1 MKRFIFKIFIFLLP
15 FIITISIEL
24 FILPIDYF
32 TFRIWEAVI
41 VKKFKKIL
49 TGPFYP
55 NIKLKKFEESDLAHH
70 IKFSVKKEV
79 DWYTDQYGYRKKS
92 EGDEYYPIVIVGD
105 SNIAGSGLKQDD
117 ILSEALEKGLNLKVY
132 PMAPEGIKKFLKT
145 ERFIKNPPK
154 ILIFEAV
161 EREIFYLSPLKS
173 IKRYRIEGE
182 IIDKIKLLRE
192 NRLIQSIA
200 ILLDRIYKANMLHYM
215 RANLRRAL
223 NFKYEFNP
231 KYIHPEFGPI
241 FFLQGPDANKEVKR
255 ETFENAVKIIKSYSE
270 EIKKIRIRFIFLPIP
285 EKENIFHELLGT
297 PRPVFLEN
305 LISELKKQ
313 GVETIDTQEAFEKA
327 YKRENILLYQTDD
340 THWNEN
346 GVNLVANLIKSYI
359 IKK

>member
-1 MKRFIFKIFIFLLP
+1 MKRFIFKLFIFLLP
-15 FIITISIEL
+15 FIVAISIEL
-24 FILPIDYF
+24 FILPLDYF
-32 TFRIWEAVI
+32 TFRIWEAVV

-55 NIKLKKFEESDLAHH
+55 GIRLKKFEEGDLAHH
-70 IKFSVKKEV
+70 TKFSIKKEV
-79 DWYTDQYGYRKKS
+79 DWYTDRYGYRKKS

-117 ILSEALEKGLNLKVY
+117 ILSEVLEKRLNSKVY
-132 PMAPEGIKKFLKT
+132 PMAPEGIGKFLKT
-145 ERFIKNPPK
+145 KRFIKNPPE

-161 EREIFYLSPLKS
+161 EREIFYLSPLKPT
-173 IKRYRIEGE
+173 KRDKDEGE

-192 NRLIQSIA
+192 NRLLQSIA
-200 ILLDRIYKANMLHYM
+200 ITLDRIYKANMLNYI

-223 NFKYEFNP
+223 NFKHELNA

-241 FFLQGPDANKEVKR
+241 FFLQGPDANKDVKR
-255 ETFENAVKIIKSYSE
+255 ETLEKAVRIIKSYSE
-270 EIKKIRIRFIFLPIP
+270 EIKKMGIRFIFLPIP

-305 LISELKKQ
+305 LISELKKE

-327 YKRENILLYQTDD
+327 YKRDHILLYQTDD
-340 THWNEN
+340 SHWNEN
-346 GVNLVANLIKSYI
+346 GVRLAATLIESYI
-359 IKK
+359 NR